1 MDPIKIGYTLRA
13 GTKGFVAGCPVSQMG
28 LPSLAALIYV
38 PLDDDYRIFGII
50 YDIHINDDGL
60 VRQLVTV
67 DSISAEVI
75 RDNRERRI
83 IPMEMSVVTIGF
95 EKKGAIS
102 YLLPP
107 KPPLSLDVIHLCD
120 DDDLIRFTGAGNFGY
135 FRHILRNKDLPTGE
149 IFAAHLQQAGSA
161 HNQKG
166 NPGWWQDATRELITL
181 LRDDYSTL
189 MEVLST
195 LGDTQIGE
203 KK

>member
-1 MDPIKIGYTLRA
+1 MDPIKIGYTLRS

-38 PLDDDYRIFGII
+38 PLDDDYRVFGLI

-67 DSISAEVI
+67 DNISAEVI

-95 EKKGAIS
+95 EKKERS
-102 YLLPP
+102 PTSFLQNLL
-107 KPPLSLDVIHLCD
+107 LVWMLFTCVMI
-120 DDDLIRFTGAGNFGY
+120 DDLIRFTGAGNFGY
-135 FRHILRNKDLPTGE
+135 FRHILRNKELPTGE
-149 IFAAHLQQAGSA
+149 ILAAHLQQAGSA

-203 KK
+203 QL